1 MQDNDMKK
9 YKEFYKKS
17 LFDEIREISEMQ
29 SKFIIDI
36 EKLEK
41 YIGLDK
47 RISNVG
53 TRLNNKL
60 IELEHEFEKL
70 GISLYLVKKADDIIG
85 IKPTFLGQAIISDLF
100 DYSKKGDQNLIEC
113 YDAIRGIIGKKEK
126 ALKEIQRNPLKRFFA
141 QIRNMIASKEKKNIV
156 SYTENERNTINL
168 SISKYEDISA
178 QLCKYNLRDNIT
190 SSITKLI
197 RKQKYQA
204 FMIPEL
210 LEENVNPELQKL
222 GLGDLIP
229 ELQVAL
235 IEEYK
240 KHLPDSSV
248 YQISEKDMYLHVPDF
263 NRKIKS
269 KEEILQIASEETVN
283 EIKAIIEGEEEAQK
297 SLREGATLEDFSS
310 IDAMVSALERQEV
323 TNIIDE
329 ALAEKQKISK
339 KDKLEDNDISR

>member
-17 LFDEIREISEMQ
+17 LFDGIREMSEMQ
-29 SKFIIDI
+29 SKSIIEI

-70 GISLYLVKKADDIIG
+70 GLSLYLVRKEDNIIG
-85 IKPTFLGQAIISDLF
+85 TFLGQAIISDLF
-100 DYSKKGDQNLIEC
+100 DYSKKGNQNLIEC
-113 YDAIRGIIGKKEK
+113 YDVIHGIIGKKEK

-141 QIRNMIASKEKKNIV
+141 QIRNMITSIASKEQKSIV
-156 SYTENERNTINL
+156 SYTENERDTINL
-168 SISKYEDISA
+168 SISKYEDISD
-178 QLCKYNLRDNIT
+178 QLCEYNLRDNIS

-204 FMIPEL
+204 FMIPKL

-235 IEEYK
+235 IKEYK
-240 KHLPDSSV
+240 KDLPDPSV

-263 NRKIKS
+263 NRKIES
-269 KEEILQIASEETVN
+269 KEEILQRVSKETVN
-283 EIKAIIEGEEEAQK
+283 EIKEIIEGEKKAQK
-297 SLREGATLEDFSS
+297 TLREGATLEDFSS
-310 IDAMVSALERQEV
+310 IDATVSDLERQEV
-323 TNIIDE
+323 INIMDE
-329 ALAEKQKISK
+329 ALAEKQKTSK